1 MVEVWLYPGA
11 LHLLG
16 FLSLEEQKGL
26 LSLCREL
33 ARRPTG
39 LYTPVLRTG
48 ARMSLSMMCLGR
60 HWNAKTYRYEAS
72 RSDFDRQPVEPMP
85 QGLRELSRRA
95 AQAAGFTIESD
106 ICIVNFYG
114 EGAKLGLHQDK
125 DETPQA
131 LAAGIPVV
139 SLSVG
144 DAARFR
150 VGGFRRQDPTREIL
164 LSSGDAFVM
173 GGESR
178 LRYHGVPAVLPG
190 TAPAALDFQ
199 GRFNLTFRQYAL
211 RDSGG

>member
-1 MVEVWLYPGA
+1 MLD
-11 LHLLG
+11 
-16 FLSLEEQKGL
+16 
-26 LSLCREL
+26 LCREL
-33 ARRPTG
+33 SRRPAG

-60 HWNAKTYRYEAS
+60 HWNAKTYRYEAT
-72 RSDFDRQPVEPMP
+72 RSDFDGRPVEPLP
-85 QGLRELSRRA
+85 EPLRALAQRA
-95 AQAAGFTIESD
+95 ALAADFPIEPD
-106 ICIVNFYG
+106 LCIVNFYG
-114 EGAKLGLHQDK
+114 QGAKLGLHQDK

-144 DAARFR
+144 DRARFR
-150 VGGFRRQDPTREIL
+150 VGGFRRQDPVREIL

-190 TAPAALDFQ
+190 TAPAALGFQ

-211 RDSGG
+211 RGSDG